1 MKTLYEAAAEGISQ
15 LNLRYG
21 PVPGGGDRFVLLHRR
36 RLWNESEGKWMG
48 WERKRGKLDELNRL
62 LRGANDTTFL
72 GIDRQ
77 PHDWLEAVRYVITLD
92 TDTRLAPSVAYR
104 LVGTMAH
111 PLNHPEF
118 SPMAARVVEGYAIMQ
133 PRVMPTLPTTHEGS
147 IYQKLFSGPSGID
160 AYVSAVSDV
169 YQDLFREGSFTG
181 KGIYDVDA
189 FRAALAGKVPDNS
202 LLSHDLF
209 EGIFARTALATDI
222 EFFEEFPVHYE
233 AAAAR
238 QQRWVRGDWQ
248 LLPWIFGRGP
258 SAASQKVTVP
268 AVGRWKMIDNLRRSL
283 SAPTSFL
290 LLVLGWLLPPASP
303 WVWTRFLLLTLA
315 IPFLLPFLMQLDPRL
330 GGISKRSHFR
340 ALLRDLWTGLAQVAL
355 NFTFL
360 AYQAWLMA
368 DAIIRTLVR
377 LYVTRKNMLQWVTAA
392 QSKHSVDLNL
402 LNIYVRMIGGV
413 LLALFAGAILSVGR
427 PSSFSAAFPFLVAW
441 IAAPA
446 VARWISVLPK
456 RHEIPQV
463 SPR

>member
-1 MKTLYEAAAEGISQ
+1 
-15 LNLRYG
+15 
-21 PVPGGGDRFVLLHRR
+21 
-36 RLWNESEGKWMG
+36 MG

-72 GIDRQ
+72 GIDR
-77 PHDWLEAVRYVITLD
+77 AA
-92 TDTRLAPSVAYR
+92 TRLARRRALR
-104 LVGTMAH
+104 HH
-111 PLNHPEF
+111 PRHRHAPGSRRGLSPRRHHGASPEPAEF

-238 QQRWVRGDWQ
+238 QQRWARGDWQ

-258 SAASQKVTVP
+258 SAASQKRRPVP

-283 SAPTSFL
+283 SAPASFL

-315 IPFLLPFLMQLDPRL
+315 IPSLLPFLMQLDPRL

-355 NFTFL
+355 TLTFL
-360 AYQAWLMA
+360 AYQAWLMS

-377 LYVTRKNMLQWVTAA
+377 LYVTRKNMLA
-392 QSKHSVDLNL
+392 
-402 LNIYVRMIGGV
+402 
-413 LLALFAGAILSVGR
+413 VGR
-427 PSSFSAAFPFLVAW
+427 PPRKPSMPS
-441 IAAPA
+441 
-446 VARWISVLPK
+446 IST
-456 RHEIPQV
+456 
-463 SPR
+463 S